1 MSKPLKF
8 SSGPGA
14 LVAAAF
20 IGPGTVTTCVM
31 AGTKY
36 GYALLW
42 AMMISTLAT
51 ILLQSFAVKTGIIT
65 GKSIENNFME
75 TTKESFFSIVFALLI
90 TTAIVVG
97 NTAYEAGNLS
107 GAYMGFDLIMN
118 GNSNGKIIILV
129 IISIVATIILLIEK
143 TRIIISLMGVLVAI
157 MSLAFV
163 SSAIG
168 LGIDAKQVFSA
179 FLKPSLP
186 NNDWLMVASIIGTT
200 IVPYNIYLHASLAAK
215 TWKDTTGIPN
225 AIRDAVI
232 FIAIGGCISGCI
244 IITASHFPSQN
255 LSDILGLRISLE
267 NLMGKNAHLLL
278 GAGLFAAGLSSA
290 VTAPLAASMIIQN
303 LFSWKDNEVKVK
315 LIRVVIVLL
324 GMVISISRYK
334 PLTIIWIAQ
343 IANGLLLPITV
354 IILLAT
360 VNKRDIM
367 GKYILD
373 FKMKMAGAVVLFLS
387 IMLCFKTF
395 YTIFMN

>member
-1 MSKPLKF
+1 MKF
-8 SSGPGA
+8 KSGPGA
-14 LVAAAF
+14 LVVAAF
-20 IGPGTVTTCVM
+20 IGPGTVTTCFM

-42 AMMISTLAT
+42 AMVLSTLVT

-65 GKSIENNFME
+65 GKSIENN
-75 TTKESFFSIVFALLI
+75 IVEMSKGTYFGVFYTLLI
-90 TTAIVVG
+90 IIAIVLG

-107 GAYMGFDLIMN
+107 GAYLGLNLIMN
-118 GNSNGKIIILV
+118 ADSNSKIIFLA
-129 IISIVATIILLIEK
+129 IISIVASIILLIEK

-168 LGIDAKQVFSA
+168 LGIDVKQVCSA
-179 FLKPSLP
+179 FLRPSLP

-215 TWKDTTGIPN
+215 TWQNPAAIPN
-225 AIRDAVI
+225 AIRDAII

-244 IITASHFPSQN
+244 IITASHFQGQSLGDVSG
-255 LSDILGLRISLE
+255 LSISLE
-267 NLMGKNAHLLL
+267 ILMGKNANLML

-303 LFSWKDNEVKVK
+303 LFNWKDNEVKVK

-324 GMVISISRYK
+324 GLVISISHYK

-354 IILLAT
+354 MILLAT
-360 VNKRDIM
+360 VSKREIM
-367 GKYILD
+367 GKYVLD
-373 FKMKMAGAVVLFLS
+373 FKMKIAGAVVLFMS
-387 IMLCFKTF
+387 IILCFKTF